1 MAWKIL
7 CMDCD
12 LNRIVTDEEKYLKK
26 CPNCNS
32 ENIQIYDDEVDKG
45 AHCAGTINPSALKK

>member
-12 LNRIVTDEEKYLKK
+12 LNRTISEEEKKLTN

-32 ENIQIYDDEVDKG
+32 KNIQIYDDELGKG
-45 AHCAGTINPSALKK
+45 AHCAGSINPSALKK